1 MNVKKIV
8 PKSALNIKLDFGYI
22 SFEIFLCG
30 NFEGGLM
37 EDVYIMGR
45 WCLPFEFAV
54 LDIYARVVQCE
65 NLFMQ
70 RFKNEY
76 MRMGALKLCQRQIL

>member
-1 MNVKKIV
+1 MSCENVCLYGEIRMNVKKIV

-22 SFEIFLCG
+22 SFEIYLCG

-54 LDIYARVVQCE
+54 YSCCT
-65 NLFMQ
+65 M
-70 RFKNEY
+70 
-76 MRMGALKLCQRQIL
+76 

>member
-37 EDVYIMGR
+37 EDVYIIWEGGVFH
-45 WCLPFEFAV
+45 LKFAV
-54 LDIYARVVQCE
+54 YYIRVVQCE

-70 RFKNEY
+70 RFKMNICE
-76 MRMGALKLCQRQIL
+76 

>member
-1 MNVKKIV
+1 MNVKKKRRKKERNFV

-22 SFEIFLCG
+22 SFEIFFVCG

-45 WCLPFEFAV
+45 WVYLPFGIFACIF
-54 LDIYARVVQCE
+54 IYEYSVSVQYNVKIYLC
-65 NLFMQ
+65 
-70 RFKNEY
+70 KD
-76 MRMGALKLCQRQIL
+76 LK